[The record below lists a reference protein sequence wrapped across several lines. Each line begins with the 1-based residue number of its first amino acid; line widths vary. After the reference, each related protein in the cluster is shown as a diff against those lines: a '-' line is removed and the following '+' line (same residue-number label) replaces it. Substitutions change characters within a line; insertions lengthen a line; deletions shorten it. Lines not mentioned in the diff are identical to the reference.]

1 MSQISTLAVDTSG
14 FLLDGVYTP
23 SISITNAQ
31 GEIDFVAWKRHI
43 DHLIDAGING
53 VLLFGSIGEFFS
65 FTPQQKMEAIEIL
78 SKHIA
83 GRTQVLVGVS
93 STNLTEALRLI
104 KAANEAKVDAV
115 LSLPP
120 YYFAPSDKATFNYF
134 DALANAAD
142 APLVLYNFPTTTGKD
157 LTGPLVAELV
167 KSIPAIQGIKDT
179 VDTASHTRIMV
190 DCVRAVNPYF
200 SVLSG
205 FDEYYITNRIE
216 GGNGCLTGLTNVV
229 PELFA
234 HMNQAWL
241 AGNMDQVIADAKQV
255 SRLMAIYPMADSFIS
270 AIKAAVKAQGLEIP
284 TAIQEPAQ
292 QIDAKQVEAIATF
305 LKKTLREWEEL

>member
-1 MSQISTLAVDTSG
+1 MANTISTTLNPSD

-23 SISITNAQ
+23 SITITNAQ
-31 GEIDFVAWKRHI
+31 GEIDYTAWKRHI

-53 VLLFGSIGEFFS
+53 VLLFGSIGEFFAFS
-65 FTPQQKMEAIEIL
+65 LHQKIEAIETL
-78 SKHIA
+78 AKHIA
-83 GRTQVLVGVS
+83 GRTQLLVGVS
-93 STNLTEALRLI
+93 STNLEEALRLT
-104 KAANEAKVDAV
+104 KAANEAKADAV

-120 YYFAPSDKATFNYF
+120 YYFVPSDKATLRYY

-179 VDTASHTRIMV
+179 VDTASHTRIMI
-190 DCVRAVNPYF
+190 DCVREVNPHF

-229 PELFA
+229 PGLFA
-234 HMNQAWL
+234 NMNQAWL
-241 AGNMDQVIADAKQV
+241 AGNMDQAVADAKQV

-270 AIKAAVKAQGLEIP
+270 AIKASVKAQGLDIA

-292 QIDAKQVEAIATF
+292 QIDAKQEAAIASF
-305 LKKTLREWEEL
+305 LEEVLR

>member
-1 MSQISTLAVDTSG
+1 MTEKSLTLASTSE

-23 SISITNAQ
+23 SISITDAR
-31 GEIDFVAWKRHI
+31 GEIDYRAWRRHI

-53 VLLFGSIGEFFS
+53 VLLFGSIGEFFAFS
-65 FTPQQKMEAIEIL
+65 LEQKIEAIETL
-78 SKHIA
+78 SQHIA
-83 GRTQVLVGVS
+83 GRTQLLVGVS
-93 STNLTEALRLI
+93 STQLSEALRLAQ
-104 KAANEAKVDAV
+104 AANEANADAV

-120 YYFAPSDKATFNYF
+120 YYFAPSDKATLRYY
-134 DALANAAD
+134 DALANAAE

-179 VDTASHTRIMV
+179 VDTASHTRIMI
-190 DCVRAVNPYF
+190 DCVREVNPHF

-234 HMNQAWL
+234 HMNKAWL
-241 AGNMDQVIADAKQV
+241 AGNMDQAVADAKQV

-270 AIKAAVKAQGLEIP
+270 AIKAAVKAQGLEIA
-284 TAIQEPAQ
+284 TAIQEPAS
-292 QIDAKQVEAIATF
+292 QIDAQQEEAIASF
-305 LKKTLREWEEL
+305 LKEVLR